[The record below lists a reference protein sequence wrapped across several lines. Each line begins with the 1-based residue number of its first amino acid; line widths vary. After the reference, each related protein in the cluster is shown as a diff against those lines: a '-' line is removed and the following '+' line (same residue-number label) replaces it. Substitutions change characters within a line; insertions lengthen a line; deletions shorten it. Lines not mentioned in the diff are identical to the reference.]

1 MSKICNS
8 TNFYISHLNQMEL
21 TPTLVERIIDVFST
35 QYPYTLRDRII
46 PDYLKAN
53 ETNEALLNKILSDN
67 SLTLPPNLQN

>member
-1 MSKICNS
+1 
-8 TNFYISHLNQMEL
+8 MEL

-67 SLTLPPNLQN
+67 GLTLPPNLQK